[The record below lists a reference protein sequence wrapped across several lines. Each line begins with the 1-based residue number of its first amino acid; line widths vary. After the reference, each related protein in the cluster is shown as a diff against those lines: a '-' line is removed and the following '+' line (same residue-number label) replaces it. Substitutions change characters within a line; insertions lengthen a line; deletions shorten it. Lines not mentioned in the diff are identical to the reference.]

1 VTPNQTPVAQEPLA
15 VLVEEPDTRE
25 PTDEAPAT
33 PALSIVDERTP
44 EKLPVG
50 SASEAPV
57 RVERSIATPPKI
69 EAEPGEPVMT
79 IDPPIL
85 EEPDPDMRYRFDE
98 VDAPPTAISTR
109 MPAFEVKGR
118 RLARGQ
124 SLTLDVLVSP
134 HGRINSVRVVEG
146 IDNEELRQAAVGAVL
161 RWRFGGGS
169 HRGVPVRVWVP
180 VHLTFYLES
189 GQLRAAVTSLGN

>member
-1 VTPNQTPVAQEPLA
+1 
-15 VLVEEPDTRE
+15 
-25 PTDEAPAT
+25 
-33 PALSIVDERTP
+33 
-44 EKLPVG
+44 
-50 SASEAPV
+50 
-57 RVERSIATPPKI
+57 
-69 EAEPGEPVMT
+69 
-79 IDPPIL
+79 
-85 EEPDPDMRYRFDE
+85 
-98 VDAPPTAISTR
+98 

-134 HGRINSVRVVEG
+134 NGRINSVRVVEG

-180 VHLTFYLES
+180 VQLTFYLES